1 MSEHAAALR
10 IGDADRDRAAADL
23 GEHYAQGRLTADEHA
38 ERLEQ
43 VWAARTRAE
52 LLPLFR
58 DLPGGTYGA
67 GSSSPA
73 ARAPEPRWRRRRL
86 PVPLFA
92 AVPLLALV
100 AVVMHAPFLVFAVL
114 GLWFLARG
122 PRRHR
127 PPGWAHGHH
136 GSRAPG
142 RGGGCH

>member
-1 MSEHAAALR
+1 MSDEQLR
-10 IGDADRDRAAADL
+10 IGDADRERAAADL
-23 GEHYAQGRLTADEHA
+23 GEHYAQGRLSADEHA

-43 VWAARTRAE
+43 VWVAKTRAE

-67 GSSSPA
+67 
-73 ARAPEPRWRRRRL
+73 RTPEPRPAGPAPRWRARRL

-92 AVPLLALV
+92 AVPMLALL

-122 PRRHR
+122 PRRARGWHGGHR
-127 PPGWAHGHH
+127 P
-136 GSRAPG
+136 
-142 RGGGCH
+142 GCR